1 MSYFASSWTYSKL
14 VKDTHWTQ
22 WSHFKLELEIEI
34 LKFLTQNCKSRN
46 SQNSDTKLE
55 FY

>member
-22 WSHFKLELEIEI
+22 WSHFKGELEIEK
-34 LKFLTQNCKSRN
+34 LKILTQNCKSRN
-46 SQNSDTKLE
+46 SQTSDTKLE